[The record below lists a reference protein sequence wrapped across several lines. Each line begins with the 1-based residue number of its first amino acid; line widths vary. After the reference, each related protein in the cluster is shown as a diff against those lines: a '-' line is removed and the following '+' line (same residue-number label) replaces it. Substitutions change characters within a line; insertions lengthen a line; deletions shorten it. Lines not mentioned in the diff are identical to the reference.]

1 MGSSFVSLGSFG
13 FWCNDGHL
21 QLLMHLL
28 AEEIERTEGSE
39 PWLIEARDY
48 WRDQCWL
55 EAIGCF
61 SPDFERFA
69 ANSDQAS
76 RLHQIVKRVHAGIQ
90 ARITP
95 LSEIQSRQSRH
106 GKTRS
111 FVGDVPKE
119 WFLQVTEAASRLLDG
134 TLKTTASTSPVFPRL
149 PIYQEWSTVDHDRA
163 MVFQLWVHL
172 EREQFRPEPGESAI
186 DRLLIPPWESKDR
199 RVKAAWELLTRPEH
213 LHALELWYQPHEM
226 NPMAREYTEAA
237 LRVCRARQA

>member
-1 MGSSFVSLGSFG
+1 MGSSFVGLGPFG

-28 AEEIERTEGSE
+28 AEEIERSEASE

-55 EAIGCF
+55 EAVGHF
-61 SPDFERFA
+61 SPDFQRFA
-69 ANSDQAS
+69 ATSDQAL
-76 RLHQIVKRVHAGIQ
+76 RLHRIARRVHAGIQ
-90 ARITP
+90 DRRTP
-95 LSEIQSRQSRH
+95 LSEILSRESRR
-106 GKTRS
+106 GRTRT

-119 WFLQVTEAASRLLDG
+119 WFLQVTEAATRLLDG

-149 PIYQEWSTVDHDRA
+149 PLYQEWSAVDHDRA
-163 MVFQLWVHL
+163 MIFQFWVHL

-199 RVKAAWELLTRPEH
+199 RLQAAWELLTRPEH
-213 LHALELWYQPHEM
+213 LPALELWYQPDDM
-226 NPMAREYTEAA
+226 NRMAREYTEAA
-237 LRVCRARQA
+237 LRACRARQS